1 MQSFLSLISSDM
13 AIDLGTANTLVY
25 LKRSGIVVNEPS
37 VVAVEGP
44 PDRIKILAVGE
55 NAKKMLGRTPENI
68 KAILPMKDGVIA
80 DFIAAEEMIK
90 YFIQKATPNKTLL
103 SPKIIICVPT
113 GATPLKEKLLKK
125 PELQREL
132 GEYI

>member
-1 MQSFLSLISSDM
+1 M

-25 LKRSGIVVNEPS
+25 LKKSGIVVNEPS

-55 NAKKMLGRTPENI
+55 KAKKMLGRTPENI

-80 DFIAAEEMIK
+80 DFIVAEEMIK
-90 YFIQKATPNKTLL
+90 YFIQSLF
-103 SPKIIICVPT
+103 S
-113 GATPLKEKLLKK
+113 
-125 PELQREL
+125 
-132 GEYI
+132 